1 MKRINKTDTL
11 NRVKLTANILFSGIG
26 CQERGFENS
35 GLFDLEVLNT
45 SDINK
50 DAVVSYAAVHCG
62 LTKEM
67 VENYSDY
74 PSREEMAAYLKV
86 INLGY
91 EPEKNKSY
99 DWDKLARR
107 KSNDIEKYWLACKLS
122 NNLGDISKI
131 EKLPYAGL
139 WTCSFP
145 CFTADTFV
153 LTKEYGYVPIKDV
166 TASMSVLTHKN
177 TYEQVVNSGKTGEK
191 LIYSINAMCFDK
203 VECTE
208 NHRFL
213 VRTRHRVN
221 THIKEKPLNYR
232 YFDNPVWKEC
242 KELSKNDYLGYS
254 INNNSIIPIWE
265 DAINSKIKIAKL
277 MDNEDFW
284 WIIGRYIADGFKQE
298 QKTGNKIV
306 ICCGNK
312 KAQLGLIEDHLKK
325 CGLNY
330 CTDDHKSCIN
340 YHICSNELYK
350 FVCAFGGKAYGKFI
364 PSFVFDMPVN
374 LCKAFIE
381 GYWSGDGCYT
391 NNIYKA
397 TTISKKLVYGL
408 GQLIA
413 KCYHRPFSIYFTK
426 RKPTCIIEGR
436 TVNQKNSYSI
446 TFNKKKSKQDKAF
459 YEDGY
464 IWFPIKNICCTNE
477 IKPVYDITVKNCHS
491 FTANGAIVHNCTDIS
506 LAGKMKGLSPSD
518 STRSSLLWE
527 NIRLLKMA
535 KDDGTLPKYIMF
547 ENVKNLVG
555 KKFINDFNNLL
566 SVLDELGFNSY
577 WKVLN
582 AKNCGVP
589 QNRERVFVI
598 SIRKDIDNGEF
609 VFPKPFD
616 TGIRLKD
623 ILDENVD
630 EKYYLS
636 EKIIKGFQKHNENH
650 KNKGTGFIWK
660 PKTDEDI
667 ANTLRAN
674 GSLCPTDNSIK
685 ESGIKIAGSLNPTKT
700 VQDRVRVLDVEGC
713 SQSLR
718 ATDYKD
724 PVKILQGIDKSV
736 NDTQMIEFANC
747 ITARE
752 DRGVSNRK
760 SEGTAVLEIPN
771 ECVQEGNLS
780 GGKWDKIYESARR
793 YYSVNGCSPTIHTC
807 NGGNTEPKI
816 SEPQITHS
824 EWKKQMYDRFIEDS
838 EGEVSGCVTNQS
850 KSFGYRPPMKGYSK
864 CLKAESNDTGVV
876 CNYRIRKLTP
886 NECWKL
892 MGLTEDDCAKAV
904 AIGGSDS
911 QLYKQAGNGIVTNC
925 CELLAEHL
933 YKAQYDSTYVCTDEN
948 F

>member
-1 MKRINKTDTL
+1 MERTNKTDAP

-35 GLFDLEVLNT
+35 RLFDLEVLNT

-67 VENYSDY
+67 IESYSDY
-74 PSREEMAAYLKV
+74 PQEKEMAKCLKT

-91 EPEKNKSY
+91 EPEKNKPY

-131 EKLPYAGL
+131 EKLPYADL

-145 CFTADTFV
+145 
-153 LTKEYGYVPIKDV
+153 
-166 TASMSVLTHKN
+166 
-177 TYEQVVNSGKTGEK
+177 
-191 LIYSINAMCFDK
+191 
-203 VECTE
+203 
-208 NHRFL
+208 
-213 VRTRHRVN
+213 
-221 THIKEKPLNYR
+221 
-232 YFDNPVWKEC
+232 
-242 KELSKNDYLGYS
+242 
-254 INNNSIIPIWE
+254 
-265 DAINSKIKIAKL
+265 
-277 MDNEDFW
+277 
-284 WIIGRYIADGFKQE
+284 
-298 QKTGNKIV
+298 
-306 ICCGNK
+306 
-312 KAQLGLIEDHLKK
+312 
-325 CGLNY
+325 
-330 CTDDHKSCIN
+330 
-340 YHICSNELYK
+340 
-350 FVCAFGGKAYGKFI
+350 
-364 PSFVFDMPVN
+364 
-374 LCKAFIE
+374 
-381 GYWSGDGCYT
+381 
-391 NNIYKA
+391 
-397 TTISKKLVYGL
+397 
-408 GQLIA
+408 
-413 KCYHRPFSIYFTK
+413 
-426 RKPTCIIEGR
+426 
-436 TVNQKNSYSI
+436 
-446 TFNKKKSKQDKAF
+446 
-459 YEDGY
+459 
-464 IWFPIKNICCTNE
+464 
-477 IKPVYDITVKNCHS
+477 
-491 FTANGAIVHNCTDIS
+491 CTDIS

-598 SIRKDIDNGEF
+598 SIRKDIDNEAF

-685 ESGIKIAGSLNPTKT
+685 ESGIKIAGSLNPI
-700 VQDRVRVLDVEGC
+700 
-713 SQSLR
+713 
-718 ATDYKD
+718 
-724 PVKILQGIDKSV
+724 KILQGIDKSV
-736 NDTQMIEFANC
+736 NDTQMKEFANC

-760 SEGTAVLEIPN
+760 SEGTAVLEFPMN
-771 ECVQEGNLS
+771 EC
-780 GGKWDKIYESARR
+780 
-793 YYSVNGCSPTIHTC
+793 
-807 NGGNTEPKI
+807 
-816 SEPQITHS
+816 
-824 EWKKQMYDRFIEDS
+824 
-838 EGEVSGCVTNQS
+838 
-850 KSFGYRPPMKGYSK
+850 SK
-864 CLKAESNDTGVV
+864 CLKAESNDIGVV

-892 MGLTEDDCAKAV
+892 MGLTEDDCAKAI
-904 AIGGSDS
+904 AIGVSDS

-933 YKAQYDSTYVCTDEN
+933 YKAQYDNTYTCTDEFRVAN
-948 F
+948 SCADKKERNV

>member
-1 MKRINKTDTL
+1 MERINKTDAP

-35 GLFDLEVLNT
+35 RLFDLEVLNT

-67 VENYSDY
+67 IENYSGY

-107 KSNDIEKYWLACKLS
+107 KSYDIEKYWLACKLS

-131 EKLPYAGL
+131 EKLPYADL

-145 CFTADTFV
+145 
-153 LTKEYGYVPIKDV
+153 
-166 TASMSVLTHKN
+166 
-177 TYEQVVNSGKTGEK
+177 
-191 LIYSINAMCFDK
+191 
-203 VECTE
+203 
-208 NHRFL
+208 
-213 VRTRHRVN
+213 
-221 THIKEKPLNYR
+221 
-232 YFDNPVWKEC
+232 
-242 KELSKNDYLGYS
+242 
-254 INNNSIIPIWE
+254 
-265 DAINSKIKIAKL
+265 
-277 MDNEDFW
+277 
-284 WIIGRYIADGFKQE
+284 
-298 QKTGNKIV
+298 
-306 ICCGNK
+306 
-312 KAQLGLIEDHLKK
+312 
-325 CGLNY
+325 
-330 CTDDHKSCIN
+330 
-340 YHICSNELYK
+340 
-350 FVCAFGGKAYGKFI
+350 
-364 PSFVFDMPVN
+364 
-374 LCKAFIE
+374 
-381 GYWSGDGCYT
+381 
-391 NNIYKA
+391 
-397 TTISKKLVYGL
+397 
-408 GQLIA
+408 
-413 KCYHRPFSIYFTK
+413 
-426 RKPTCIIEGR
+426 
-436 TVNQKNSYSI
+436 
-446 TFNKKKSKQDKAF
+446 
-459 YEDGY
+459 
-464 IWFPIKNICCTNE
+464 
-477 IKPVYDITVKNCHS
+477 
-491 FTANGAIVHNCTDIS
+491 CTDIS

-527 NIRLLKMA
+527 NIRLLKIA
-535 KDDGTLPKYIMF
+535 KDEVTLPKYIMF

-598 SIRKDIDNGEF
+598 SIRKDIDNGTF
-609 VFPKPFD
+609 NFPKPFD
-616 TGIRLKD
+616 AGVRLKD
-623 ILDENVD
+623 VLDGNVD

-650 KNKGTGFIWK
+650 INKGTGFIWK

-674 GSLCPTDNSIK
+674 ASLCPMDNSIK

-700 VQDRVRVLDVEGC
+700 VQDRVRVLDVDGC

-718 ATDYKD
+718 ATNYKD

-760 SEGTAVLEIPN
+760 SEGTTVLEIPN

-824 EWKKQMYDRFIEDS
+824 EWKRQMYDRFVEDS

-892 MGLTEDDCAKAV
+892 MGLTEIDCAKAV
-904 AIGGSDS
+904 AIGVSDS

-948 F
+948 FINPQLK

>member
-26 CQERGFENS
+26 CQERGFKNS

-74 PSREEMAAYLKV
+74 PSREEMAVYLKV

-131 EKLPYAGL
+131 EKLPYADL

-145 CFTADTFV
+145 C
-153 LTKEYGYVPIKDV
+153 
-166 TASMSVLTHKN
+166 
-177 TYEQVVNSGKTGEK
+177 
-191 LIYSINAMCFDK
+191 
-203 VECTE
+203 
-208 NHRFL
+208 
-213 VRTRHRVN
+213 
-221 THIKEKPLNYR
+221 
-232 YFDNPVWKEC
+232 
-242 KELSKNDYLGYS
+242 
-254 INNNSIIPIWE
+254 
-265 DAINSKIKIAKL
+265 
-277 MDNEDFW
+277 
-284 WIIGRYIADGFKQE
+284 
-298 QKTGNKIV
+298 
-306 ICCGNK
+306 
-312 KAQLGLIEDHLKK
+312 
-325 CGLNY
+325 
-330 CTDDHKSCIN
+330 
-340 YHICSNELYK
+340 
-350 FVCAFGGKAYGKFI
+350 
-364 PSFVFDMPVN
+364 
-374 LCKAFIE
+374 
-381 GYWSGDGCYT
+381 
-391 NNIYKA
+391 
-397 TTISKKLVYGL
+397 
-408 GQLIA
+408 
-413 KCYHRPFSIYFTK
+413 
-426 RKPTCIIEGR
+426 
-436 TVNQKNSYSI
+436 
-446 TFNKKKSKQDKAF
+446 
-459 YEDGY
+459 
-464 IWFPIKNICCTNE
+464 
-477 IKPVYDITVKNCHS
+477 
-491 FTANGAIVHNCTDIS
+491 TDIS
-506 LAGKMKGLSPSD
+506 LVGKMKGLSPSD

-527 NIRLLKMA
+527 NMRLLKMA

-555 KKFINDFNNLL
+555 KKFIYDFNNLL

-598 SIRKDIDNGEF
+598 SIRKDIDNGAF
-609 VFPKPFD
+609 NFPKPFD
-616 TGIRLKD
+616 TGVRLKD
-623 ILDENVD
+623 VLDKNVD

-674 GSLCPTDNSIK
+674 AALCPTDNSIK

-700 VQDRVRVLDVEGC
+700 VQDRVRVLDVDGC

-736 NDTQMIEFANC
+736 NDTQMIEYANC

-807 NGGNTEPKI
+807 NGENTEPKI

-824 EWKKQMYDRFIEDS
+824 EWKRQMYDRFVEDS

-892 MGLTEDDCAKAV
+892 MGLTEEDCSKAV
-904 AIGGSDS
+904 AIGVSDS

-933 YKAQYDSTYVCTDEN
+933 YKAQYDSTYACVDERLALVLYEKRGQIKSI
-948 F
+948 

>member
-1 MKRINKTDTL
+1 MERTNKTDAP

-35 GLFDLEVLNT
+35 RLFDLEVLNT

-67 VENYSDY
+67 IESYSDY
-74 PSREEMAAYLKV
+74 PPRKEMAKCLKT

-91 EPEKNKSY
+91 EPEKNKPY

-122 NNLGDISKI
+122 NNLGDIRKI
-131 EKLPYAGL
+131 EKLPYADL

-145 CFTADTFV
+145 
-153 LTKEYGYVPIKDV
+153 
-166 TASMSVLTHKN
+166 
-177 TYEQVVNSGKTGEK
+177 
-191 LIYSINAMCFDK
+191 
-203 VECTE
+203 
-208 NHRFL
+208 
-213 VRTRHRVN
+213 
-221 THIKEKPLNYR
+221 
-232 YFDNPVWKEC
+232 
-242 KELSKNDYLGYS
+242 
-254 INNNSIIPIWE
+254 
-265 DAINSKIKIAKL
+265 
-277 MDNEDFW
+277 
-284 WIIGRYIADGFKQE
+284 
-298 QKTGNKIV
+298 
-306 ICCGNK
+306 
-312 KAQLGLIEDHLKK
+312 
-325 CGLNY
+325 
-330 CTDDHKSCIN
+330 
-340 YHICSNELYK
+340 
-350 FVCAFGGKAYGKFI
+350 
-364 PSFVFDMPVN
+364 
-374 LCKAFIE
+374 
-381 GYWSGDGCYT
+381 
-391 NNIYKA
+391 
-397 TTISKKLVYGL
+397 
-408 GQLIA
+408 
-413 KCYHRPFSIYFTK
+413 
-426 RKPTCIIEGR
+426 
-436 TVNQKNSYSI
+436 
-446 TFNKKKSKQDKAF
+446 
-459 YEDGY
+459 
-464 IWFPIKNICCTNE
+464 
-477 IKPVYDITVKNCHS
+477 
-491 FTANGAIVHNCTDIS
+491 CTDIS

-598 SIRKDIDNGEF
+598 SIRKDIDNEVF

-685 ESGIKIAGSLNPTKT
+685 ESGIKIAGSLNPI
-700 VQDRVRVLDVEGC
+700 
-713 SQSLR
+713 
-718 ATDYKD
+718 
-724 PVKILQGIDKSV
+724 KILQGIDKSV

-760 SEGTAVLEIPN
+760 SEGTAVLEFPMN
-771 ECVQEGNLS
+771 EC
-780 GGKWDKIYESARR
+780 
-793 YYSVNGCSPTIHTC
+793 
-807 NGGNTEPKI
+807 
-816 SEPQITHS
+816 
-824 EWKKQMYDRFIEDS
+824 
-838 EGEVSGCVTNQS
+838 
-850 KSFGYRPPMKGYSK
+850 SK
-864 CLKAESNDTGVV
+864 CLKAESNDIGVV

-892 MGLTEDDCAKAV
+892 MGLTEDDCAKAI
-904 AIGGSDS
+904 AIGVSDS

-933 YKAQYDSTYVCTDEN
+933 YKAQYDNTYTCTDEFRVAN
-948 F
+948 SCADKKERNV